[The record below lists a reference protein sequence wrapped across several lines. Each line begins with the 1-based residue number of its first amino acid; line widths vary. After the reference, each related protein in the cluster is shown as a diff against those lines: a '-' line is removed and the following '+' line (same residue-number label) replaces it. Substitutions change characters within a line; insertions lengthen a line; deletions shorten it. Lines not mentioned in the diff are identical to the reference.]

1 MTRNQQIRNEVLL
14 QLYGMRP
21 VPLSPFSIARRA
33 HRAQF
38 DFTEREIQAECQFL
52 VGQHLASPVTDPTT
66 GETKY
71 AITSQGILEQ
81 EKA

>member
-33 HRAQF
+33 QRAQF
-38 DFTEREIQAECQFL
+38 DFTEREIQAECEFL
-52 VGQHLASPVTDPTT
+52 VGQALASSHTDPTT

-71 AITSQGILEQ
+71 SITSQGILEQ